1 MLSWVYILGFE
12 LDAVILHASHDEEQ
26 AKECQKLL
34 EQHAMIGNVRAD
46 VGFIDDV
53 ILPGTYTIEG
63 LCGLFLKCRLVLV
76 FHTKNFKKDGLI
88 EYAKHINLKQAVMDP
103 DKNNRIIP
111 LLADDEVLSKELRL
125 YGYVSYYDEHFLEK
139 MSKLFTYW
147 RNKLP

>member
-12 LDAVILHASHDEEQ
+12 LDAVILHSSHDEEE

-34 EQHAMIGNVRAD
+34 EQHATIGNVRAD

-53 ILPGTYTIEG
+53 ILPGTYTIDG
-63 LCGLFLKCRLVLV
+63 LCELFLKCRLVLV

-88 EYAKHINLKQAVMDP
+88 EYAKHINLKQAVEDA

-111 LLADDEVLSKELRL
+111 LLADDEALSTDLGVLEP
-125 YGYVSYYDEHFLEK
+125 VSYHDENFLWK
-139 MSKLFTYW
+139 MSKLFTHW
-147 RNKLP
+147 RNILP